1 MTSETT
7 DLRLVAVSPDRSY
20 LVLEGSDSAQF
31 RVPVDE
37 RLVAALRHDTSRP
50 GQLEI
55 ALDKHLSP
63 REIQARIRSGH
74 SIDEVS
80 LASGMSPERVERYAG
95 PVLAERGHVVEQAQ
109 KAPARRARGGQAPVL
124 LDLVT
129 LRLAAQGS
137 APDAAE
143 WDAWRAEDDS
153 WTIRLSYLAGG
164 RTRVATWAFDPRGR
178 VLAPSDDEAR
188 WLVDDTG
195 DERTVEEFPAAV
207 RRLSAV
213 PVVELIEPPDPLG
226 PAVDEVYDVEADRSE
241 QARAAAEPVRA
252 VASARGHRRPPVP
265 SWDDIMF
272 GTRKRD

>member
-7 DLRLVAVSPDRSY
+7 DLRLVAVSPDRSH
-20 LVLEGSDSAQF
+20 LVLEGSDRAQF

-80 LASGMSPERVERYAG
+80 LAAGMSPERVERYAG
-95 PVLAERGHVVEQAQ
+95 PVIAERGHVAEQAQ
-109 KAPARRARGGQAPVL
+109 KAPARRASGGQAPLL
-124 LDLVT
+124 LDLVN
-129 LRLAAQGS
+129 LRLVAQGT
-137 APDAAE
+137 APDSAE
-143 WDAWRAEDDS
+143 WDAWRGDDDS

-164 RTRVATWAFDPRGR
+164 RTRVATWAFDTRGR
-178 VLAPSDDEAR
+178 VLAPADDEAR

-195 DERTVEEFPAAV
+195 DERTVEESPAAV

-213 PVVELIEPPDPLG
+213 PLVEPPEPLS
-226 PAVDEVYDVEADRSE
+226 AAADEVYDLEAD
-241 QARAAAEPVRA
+241 QARATAEPARA
-252 VASARGHRRPPVP
+252 VAAGRSHRRLPVP

>member
-7 DLRLVAVSPDRSY
+7 DLRLVAVSPDRSH

-31 RVPVDE
+31 RLPVDE
-37 RLVAALRHDTSRP
+37 RLIAALRHDTSRP

-63 REIQARIRSGH
+63 REIQTRIRSGH

-95 PVLAERGHVVEQAQ
+95 PVIAERGHVVEQAQ
-109 KAPARRARGGQAPVL
+109 KAPARRASGGQAPVL
-124 LDLVT
+124 LDLVN
-129 LRLAAQGS
+129 LRLAAQGT
-137 APDAAE
+137 APDSAQ
-143 WDAWRAEDDS
+143 WDAWRADDDG

-178 VLAPSDDEAR
+178 VLAPADDEAR

-195 DERTVEEFPAAV
+195 DDRTVEESPTSV

-213 PVVELIEPPDPLG
+213 PIVELVEPPDPLG
-226 PAVDEVYDVEADRSE
+226 AAADEVYDLEADHSDH
-241 QARAAAEPVRA
+241 ARAVAEPVRA
-252 VASARGHRRPPVP
+252 VAAGRGHRRPPVP